1 MTRVKRKKR
10 WKVVEIVAVACV
22 LGAAIGVWWEMEEGK
37 RFRNELRA
45 KERQWRELKENE
57 ALTDEGVAAIEAD
70 VAARAEEI
78 ERLWRASRLG
88 RTERGGA
95 GTLRAEE
102 AFFEL
107 AGFVDRT
114 RKWAVAES
122 VRLKEDERFGFA
134 EFAKAGPEREHIE
147 KVMRQR
153 KIAETVLLTVIES
166 GAEEIVGCERSR
178 GSGNER
184 GRWETDTFSA
194 DPRWSLEEA
203 DELSVLA
210 YRVRFVGRTEVL
222 REVLNRLANV
232 KAPLAV
238 TTVEVE
244 ALPEEA
250 EKRGV
255 ARSGRAEF
263 SVTVESLEWVEGGKL
278 AGMERSGVAAETV
291 DLVAVWWGGTAGG
304 GAVFTPPEIFYDA
317 VSGRWRAKRSEVATE
332 RGRIQN
338 LDTLAVVEDGR
349 RPEEPELFRVQLVGF
364 FEMGEKSVGG
374 FEDGGTTG
382 VVLASAGTRLPE
394 LDVAIE
400 TLVVERAKRI
410 WPDSMA
416 VSFPVAK
423 AKVRDERSGEVIW
436 LTSAERARR
445 TRENDGGNEELVRWA
460 AEGGR

>member
-1 MTRVKRKKR
+1 MTRVKRTKR
-10 WKVVEIVAVACV
+10 WKAVEIVVVACV
-22 LGAAIGVWWEMEEGK
+22 LGAAIGVWWEMEKGK
-37 RFRNELRA
+37 SVRNELRA
-45 KERQWRELKENE
+45 KERQWRELEENE

-88 RTERGGA
+88 RKERAGA
-95 GTLRAEE
+95 GMLRTEE

-107 AGFVDRT
+107 AEFVERL
-114 RKWAVAES
+114 RGRAVAEG
-122 VRLKEDERFGFA
+122 VKLKEDERFGFA

-178 GSGNER
+178 SER
-184 GRWETDTFSA
+184 DDRPRREADTFSN

-203 DELSVLA
+203 DELSAMA

-222 REVLNRLANV
+222 REVLNRFAKV
-232 KAPLAV
+232 ESALAV
-238 TTVEVE
+238 TAVEVE
-244 ALPEEA
+244 VNEE
-250 EKRGV
+250 RRV
-255 ARSGRAEF
+255 AGNGRAEF
-263 SVTVESLEWVEGGKL
+263 SVTVESLEWVEGGML
-278 AGMERSGVAAETV
+278 SAIGRSGVVDDAAI
-291 DLVAVWWGGTAGG
+291 VAAARWDGDGEM
-304 GAVFTPPEIFYDA
+304 FTPPEIFYDA
-317 VSGRWRAKRSEVATE
+317 ASGRWRVKRSEMAAE
-332 RGRIQN
+332 RGRIQD
-338 LDTLAVVEDGR
+338 LDTPVVVGDTS
-349 RPEEPELFRVQLVGF
+349 EESELFRVQLVGF
-364 FEMGEKSVGG
+364 FEMGGKSVGV
-374 FEDGGTTG
+374 FEDSGTTG

-394 LDVAIE
+394 LDVAVE

-416 VSFPVAK
+416 VSLPVAK
-423 AKVRDERSGEVIW
+423 AKVRDERSGEIIW